1 MSMTKVITREGCKNA
16 SLIVLVGLALATVAV
31 GSAAAAR
38 AALAIGNP
46 AHREA
51 LSLSNT
57 GSISH
62 DGPAQKGPFTRK
74 LYKSTMEPSLDM
86 NVALGSAR
94 EAGAVMRMAADSH
107 EFFADAGSARR
118 LTMEDEMKTGYKKSK
133 KDPQL
138 DSPVGAHPAVMF
150 PKQSD
155 EDSQMREP
163 KPAKAYRPPT
173 PPKSKAES
181 R

>member
-16 SLIVLVGLALATVAV
+16 SLIVLVGLVLATVAV

-46 AHREA
+46 AHRGA
-51 LSLSNT
+51 LGLSNT
-57 GSISH
+57 GSISD

-74 LYKSTMEPSLDM
+74 LYKSTMEPSFDM
-86 NVALGSAR
+86 NVALGRAR
-94 EAGAVMRMAADSH
+94 HVVMRIAADGH
-107 EFFADAGSARR
+107 QFFADAGSAQR
-118 LTMEDEMKTGYKKSK
+118 LSMEVEMKTGTQKAKKN
-133 KDPQL
+133 PQL
-138 DSPVGAHPAVMF
+138 DSRVGAHPAVMF

-155 EDSQMREP
+155 DDSQMREP
-163 KPAKAYRPPT
+163 KPAKVYRPPT
-173 PPKSKAES
+173 PPKRKSKAES